1 MLTIQ
6 GRLHYQGDLHK
17 TPINDVT
24 LLFSFPVYEYR
35 KLDIEKDS
43 TAVRRILSGH
53 QSLSVR
59 KALKSTTYHLP
70 VPASVIIGEKDTT
83 IRMFSEF
90 LMQSDIT
97 LEHLTTAID
106 VQYQTDA
113 KDTLGQ
119 GSIQAIYFLKLDNAE
134 ETNISKIVKMEQPE
148 VLQEHFS
155 RMMFLINKKS
165 YLDLLKR
172 ISPQGLQLKKER
184 RASTLEEL
192 FLLRVIA
199 LLVDIQEKQP
209 VPAEESKDLD
219 EMALSILTAI
229 VRKPNDALKIIK
241 KQFSSLFEFPM
252 SVPEMKTV
260 EIAGSFTV
268 KTPEGSPIT
277 AKDLSLYDLSVEYA
291 QKSQGSEDRT
301 QVLHFDW
308 NKISTITDNTVPFS
322 FSELRTMVLNDIAD
336 FLSVDVKAND
346 GSQLYSREFS
356 PDDPALGSLKI
367 EVPLLRPITLDPTD
381 KIPTTDKN
389 KKLRGQVIRLSKKTP
404 LKNLT
409 VVVQAKKE
417 GDDIW
422 RIVGSAS
429 TDGSGNFTMAYPYGV
444 YCQAQAIICLTP
456 NHPADIPIVSGKENE
471 TISDDFLYLLVKESD
486 CVPMTGDEECRCQD
500 SGKASRLPDHA
511 DLIGSP
517 DYSQDLGGSCVNLST
532 PNRTLNEYSYK
543 AIVRTSDPDVAN
555 YTLTKTDNYQGG
567 EYKESSYTLTGG
579 TGKRK
584 RAPVDLTNPIQWQDA
599 PDAQKN
605 LSFYQTVSVATGHVL
620 HYKALFKADGYS
632 MGDLLYSLALAPG
645 QKKEIVVFDSSHT
658 LLGAESQ
665 TISQGERLAAGITDE
680 RAITDQ
686 LSGNINESTR
696 GSSSANTSGV
706 SAGLGVGAL
715 IGPVGAVLG
724 VSGGVANSNS
734 SASQDSSRS
743 VSQFFGEKLRQ
754 SIMQNAESY
763 RQLNASVVTTVQEG
777 QRYTATTEVVANHNH
792 CHALTMMYFE
802 VLRHYA
808 IFQELSSVEEC
819 VFVPLLMTNFTTQ
832 NIYKWR
838 DVLARHLLPLPS
850 NTYLQ
855 PFSFI
860 GFGRQHPLLRAFDAN
875 ERIKTNY
882 ANIDFPAGSYDDER
896 ISFVKGE
903 LHLRTNLSRPK
914 TRYDR
919 ILSLPVV
926 TRTTTTSSTV
936 GAAAGGVAGG
946 IAGSIIGSVI
956 GSVVPGIGTIIGALA
971 GGAVGTA
978 VGADIGSDT
987 QTTVTLVKKQIF
999 DSFMQLDANYETV
1012 PPAQCIRV
1020 TNFQPTSMTIAGI
1033 TIQISG
1039 LDFFENSII
1048 DKNLWTTYASIL
1060 GYSNVL
1066 DMLDYYFKNR
1076 LIAEW
1081 DQIFYNDIAPVIF
1094 AKIVDSINM
1103 EFIATDLTTAE
1114 RYRGGDRVMRIALNG
1129 TTSLKR
1135 NEFPLYL
1142 KISSGSSLIKT
1153 LKDMVTLTLENVRI
1167 YYSTPHYNGT
1177 LYSGFVGDDLL
1188 DDTSL
1193 FIPENSDE
1201 KRNPRKE
1208 DAYLVNKLLEHLNS
1222 NLEHYNKA
1230 LWYNLDPDRRYMLLD
1245 GFNIQ
1250 IFNDFNLPAG
1260 YRSLAS
1266 VVKNE
1271 LIAITGNSLVFPV
1284 AAGYKV
1290 SQSFITERFE
1300 EGSEK
1305 VTLFDHYQ
1313 PLTPVEPYR
1322 ISVPSR
1328 GVFAEAILGVCN
1340 SCEEIESDR
1349 LQDWNRFPNT
1359 DEPPQIQPLT
1369 PPSPTITDWKAAFK
1383 DLVAPLIS
1391 IQNAPATPAPGAG
1404 LTGLSELLGKSG
1416 VFKDITGLDANQ
1428 QNVIKTYLSNQENAK
1443 AFAEM
1448 AKGMAMQSHNTE
1460 NSDKIMNSLNDA
1472 KKSGAISQED
1482 YGKLVKEH
1490 LQQQI
1495 DGGESKKAED
1505 EKAKTAKPT
1514 LTDAAVK
1521 AADQGKD
1528 VKAQKTDTEGNTE
1541 TVEISGSSTSG
1552 VLAQVTGIVP
1562 KLMQKNNMACWAT
1575 SATMMMS
1582 WKEGIPLLSV
1592 PDVLSQA
1599 GNQYL
1604 TKFNNGEGL
1613 LANEKEAFI
1622 TTLGMTGEAPA
1633 NYSLQQYID
1642 WLNTYGPLW
1651 ITTDSASGAGVF
1663 SPHARILT
1671 KIVGTGTPDGKG
1683 TDFIFNDPATGT
1695 EKQEHFADFIKAF
1708 EQMITDNNG
1717 STFIQV
1723 VRFKDKVMPVA
1734 EGGDPTVSAEEK
1746 IIQLKANNKLDFAAK
1761 KEYLELLA
1769 GKSFLD
1775 ALKSVYTLSR
1785 ITTTVKDTSG
1795 SVTATV
1801 TGFKVIEDLL
1811 DRSTTV
1817 ADEKA
1822 AYKAVD
1828 DKGVLRRL
1836 KVIYDENLP
1845 SDLTDTEKV
1854 EAATFFTEQLEAN
1867 RAEIQSTFNKTG
1879 AEDHVSLMSFPNS
1892 AEVKENAKTIIHT
1905 CIKFSVNNK
1914 KHIAYCLAT
1923 ANGESK
1929 FLPIMEGND
1938 NCSTYKYREAYA
1950 QYYYSTDG
1958 GKQSYNSG
1966 GVAKGQVPL
1975 SKYLISQLTAINYLK
1990 VTDLTKRIFTKG
2002 DKIDDA
2008 NFDKL
2013 NILLTTSMSVKDS
2026 ADNWTDI
2033 AKDKAQTAAL
2043 FTEMTSIVNNETPA
2057 KKIITD
2063 DMLMNADFHRYAGKG
2078 FIQATGKASYQ
2089 NVMEKIKL
2097 DVPTFAVDLAS
2108 EPEKILIP
2116 ENGIYSLVLGLKR
2129 GAYGS
2134 GKEIGF
2140 YLKDGSATADS
2151 DWDEARDC
2159 VNPGEKDRRKMFSQC
2174 AKIYADVVFR
2184 LRS

>member
-6 GRLHYQGDLHK
+6 GRLHYQGDLQK

-83 IRMFSEF
+83 IRMFFEF
-90 LMQSDIT
+90 LMQSNIT

-155 RMMFLINKKS
+155 RMMFLVNKKS

-184 RASTLEEL
+184 RASMLEEL

-209 VPAEESKDLD
+209 ALAEESKDLD
-219 EMALSILTAI
+219 EMALSILTAS

-346 GSQLYSREFS
+346 GSLLYSREFS

-882 ANIDFPAGSYDDER
+882 ANVDFPANRYCDDTIESISGS
-896 ISFVKGE
+896 ITI
-903 LHLRTNLSRPK
+903 RTNIPRPK
-914 TRYDR
+914 TKFDR
-919 ILSLPVV
+919 ILSLPVI
-926 TRTTTTSSTV
+926 R
-936 GAAAGGVAGG
+936 
-946 IAGSIIGSVI
+946 
-956 GSVVPGIGTIIGALA
+956 
-971 GGAVGTA
+971 
-978 VGADIGSDT
+978 
-987 QTTVTLVKKQIF
+987 TTVTTQGGVDVPATIHDNIADSIKRAALAAATGGFSLLIDGPSTPSVTYTTESHEVITRGKIF
-999 DSFMQLDANYETV
+999 DMFMTLDENFETM
-1012 PPAQCIRV
+1012 PPAKCIRV
-1020 TNFQPTSMTIAGI
+1020 HNFSPI
-1033 TIQISG
+1033 TILVNGSPVII
-1039 LDFFENSII
+1039 DFFQGMPS
-1048 DKNLWTTYASIL
+1048 DKILWESYASIL
-1060 GYSNVL
+1060 EYADVYELLNKFS
-1066 DMLDYYFKNR
+1066 KNT
-1076 LIAEW
+1076 ISDW
-1081 DQIFYNDIAPVIF
+1081 DKIFNDEIAPQLVN
-1094 AKIVDSINM
+1094 SIIN
-1103 EFIATDLTTAE
+1103 EDNIAIIPFGKLDITRVNNYSGREQLL
-1114 RYRGGDRVMRIALNG
+1114 RYNFR
-1129 TTSLKR
+1129 TSTSLTRSDVQYININYNFNLGVKNIPALKR
-1135 NEFPLYL
+1135 SVLFN
-1142 KISSGSSLIKT
+1142 
-1153 LKDMVTLTLENVRI
+1153 VENATI
-1167 YYSTPHYNGT
+1167 YYSTNHYNGRLFT
-1177 LYSGFVGDDLL
+1177 GYLGDDLL
-1188 DDTSL
+1188 DG
-1193 FIPENSDE
+1193 IENIRTPLNTDE
-1201 KRNPRKE
+1201 KRDPHKE
-1208 DAYLVNKLLEHLNS
+1208 DLFLVNKLLEHLNS
-1222 NLEHYNKA
+1222 NLEHYNKM
-1230 LWYNLDPDRRYMLLD
+1230 LWYNLDQDRRYMLLD

-1340 SCEEIESDR
+1340 SCEEVESDR

-1562 KLMQKNNMACWAT
+1562 KLMQKNNMACWAS

-1613 LANEKEAFI
+1613 LASEKEAFI

-1867 RAEIQSTFNKTG
+1867 RAEIQSTFNKAG

-2057 KKIITD
+2057 KRIITD

>member
-6 GRLHYQGDLHK
+6 GKFHYQGDLKK
-17 TPINDVT
+17 TPVDEIN
-24 LLFSFPVYEYR
+24 LLFDFPVYEYQEV
-35 KLDIEKDS
+35 DEGS
-43 TAVRRILSGH
+43 AVVRRIVSARETLS
-53 QSLSVR
+53 LR
-59 KALKSTTYHLP
+59 KELKSTGYNLKF
-70 VPASVIIGEKDTT
+70 PASSITGEKNQD
-83 IRMFSEF
+83 IRMFTSF
-90 LMQSDIT
+90 LMQPDIT
-97 LEHLTTAID
+97 LEHLTTAFD
-106 VQYQTDA
+106 VRYLTQTN
-113 KDTLGQ
+113 DTPLGQ
-119 GSIQAIYFLKLDNAE
+119 ESFEALYFLKLDHT
-134 ETNISKIVKMEQPE
+134 ETPSISKILKQKMKHPDVYQEQ
-148 VLQEHFS
+148 LA
-155 RMMFLINKKS
+155 RMMFLINKKA
-165 YLDLLKR
+165 YLELFRQISLPGMVEVKKR
-172 ISPQGLQLKKER
+172 SSEF
-184 RASTLEEL
+184 EEL
-192 FLLRVIA
+192 YLLQIIA
-199 LLVDIQEKQP
+199 LLADVQEKQP
-209 VPAEESKDLD
+209 LLAKESEELN
-219 EMALSILTAI
+219 EMALSMLSS
-229 VRKPNDALKIIK
+229 VRKPVEALKTIK
-241 KQFSSLFEFPM
+241 KQFSSLFEFPVA
-252 SVPEMKTV
+252 VPEMKTV

-268 KTPEGSPIT
+268 TTSDGSAIA
-277 AKDLSLYDLSVEYA
+277 AKDLSLYDLSVEYL
-291 QKSQGSEDRT
+291 QKSQEGEGHTRT
-301 QVLHFDW
+301 LHFDW
-308 NKISTITDNTVPFS
+308 DKSNAITGNTVPFS
-322 FSELRTMVLNDIAD
+322 FSELRPVIRNTLAGLI
-336 FLSVDVKAND
+336 SVDVKAYD
-346 GSQLYSREFS
+346 GSLLYTKDFHPE
-356 PDDPALGSLKI
+356 DPALRALKI
-367 EVPLLRPITLDPTD
+367 EVPLLRPVTLNPADR
-381 KIPTTDKN
+381 IPAVGKH

-429 TDGSGNFTMAYPYGV
+429 TDGSGNFTMPYPYGD
-444 YCQAQAIICLTP
+444 YRQAQAIVCLTP
-456 NHPADIPIVSGKENE
+456 DNPADIPIVSGKENE

-486 CVPMTGDEECRCQD
+486 CVPVAGDEECD
-500 SGKASRLPDHA
+500 GKESGKASRLPDQA

-543 AIVRTSDPDVAN
+543 AVVRTSDPDVAN
-555 YTLTKTDNYQGG
+555 YTLAKTDKLQGGVYQG
-567 EYKESSYTLTGG
+567 SSYTLTGG

-599 PDAQKN
+599 PDDKKN

-645 QKKEIVVFDSSHT
+645 QKKEIVVFDSSHS
-658 LLGAESQ
+658 LRGAESQ
-665 TISQGERLAAGITDE
+665 TISQGERLAAGIVDDRE
-680 RAITDQ
+680 ITDQ
-686 LSGNINESTR
+686 LSGNISESLT

-706 SAGLGVGAL
+706 SAGLGIGAI

-734 SASQDSSRS
+734 SASQDSSRT

-875 ERIKTNY
+875 ERITTNY

-896 ISFVKGE
+896 ISFVKGDIY
-903 LHLRTNLSRPK
+903 LRTNLPRPK

-926 TRTTTTSSTV
+926 TRTTTTSSMA
-936 GAAAGGVAGG
+936 GAAAGSAAGG
-946 IAGSIIGSVI
+946 LAGSIIGSVI
-956 GSVVPGIGTIIGALA
+956 GSVVPGIGTIIGALV
-971 GGAVGTA
+971 GGAMGTS
-978 VGADIGSDT
+978 VGAEIGADT

-999 DSFMQLDANYETV
+999 DAFMQLDANYETV

-1020 TNFQPTSMTIAGI
+1020 TNFQPSSMTIMGI

-1039 LDFFENSII
+1039 MDFFDNDIV
-1048 DKNLWTTYASIL
+1048 DKELWTTYASIL
-1060 GYSNVL
+1060 GYDDVL
-1066 DMLDYYFKNR
+1066 KMLDHYFKNR
-1076 LIAEW
+1076 LISEW
-1081 DQIFYNDIAPVIF
+1081 DQIFHNDMAPVIF

-1103 EFIATDLTTAE
+1103 EFIATDLTSTV
-1114 RYRGGDRVMRIALNG
+1114 RYRGGERVMRIALNG
-1129 TTSLKR
+1129 TTNLKR
-1135 NEFPLYL
+1135 NEFPLHL
-1142 KISSGSSLIKT
+1142 KIFSGSELIKK
-1153 LKDMVTLTLENVRI
+1153 LNGSVTLTVENVRI

-1177 LYSGFVGDDLL
+1177 LYSGFVNDDLL
-1188 DDTSL
+1188 DGTSL

-1208 DAYLVNKLLEHLNS
+1208 DAYLVDKLLEHLNS
-1222 NLEHYNKA
+1222 NLEHYNKV

-1271 LIAITGNSLVFPV
+1271 LITITGNALVFPV
-1284 AAGYKV
+1284 AAGYRV
-1290 SQSFITERFE
+1290 SQSYIIARSE
-1300 EGSEK
+1300 EGNET

-1322 ISVPSR
+1322 ISVPTR
-1328 GVFAEAILGVCN
+1328 GVFAEAVLGVCN

-1359 DEPPQIQPLT
+1359 DEPTQILPLT

-1383 DLVAPLIS
+1383 DLVSPLIS
-1391 IQNAPATPAPGAG
+1391 IQNAPAAPAPGAG

-1460 NSDKIMNSLNDA
+1460 NSDKIMSSLNDA

-1482 YGKLVKEH
+1482 YGTLVKEH

-1521 AADQGKD
+1521 AADQGKG
-1528 VKAQKTDTEGNTE
+1528 VKAQKTDPEGNTE
-1541 TVEISGSSTSG
+1541 TVEISGNNTSS
-1552 VLAQVTGIVP
+1552 VLAQVSGIVP
-1562 KLMQKNNMACWAT
+1562 TLLQKNKLACWAT
-1575 SATMMMS
+1575 AATMMMC
-1582 WKEGIPLLSV
+1582 WKKGKSLSV
-1592 PDVLSQA
+1592 PEVLSQA
-1599 GNQYL
+1599 GDQYL
-1604 TKFNNGEGL
+1604 VKFNSGEGL
-1613 LANEKEAFI
+1613 QASEKDEFI
-1622 TTLGMTGEAPA
+1622 AALGMTGEATAA
-1633 NYSLQQYID
+1633 NFSLQQYIN

-1651 ITTDSASGAGVF
+1651 ITTDAAGSAEVF

-1695 EKQEHFADFIKAF
+1695 EKQEHFADFIRGF
-1708 EQMITDNNG
+1708 EQMILENPDAA
-1717 STFIQV
+1717 FIQV
-1723 VRFKDKVMPVA
+1723 VHFRDKVMTA
-1734 EGGDPTVSAEEK
+1734 TEGGAPTLSDEEK
-1746 IIQLKANNKLDFAAK
+1746 IAQLKTDNKLTFAAK
-1761 KEYLELLA
+1761 KEYLDLLA

-1785 ITTTVKDTSG
+1785 ITTTAKDAKGVETT
-1795 SVTATV
+1795 TA
-1801 TGFKVIEDLL
+1801 TGFKTIEDLL

-1828 DKGVLRRL
+1828 DKGVLKRL
-1836 KVIYDENLP
+1836 KVIHDENIP

-1854 EAATFFTEQLEAN
+1854 EAAAFFTDQMEAN
-1867 RAEIQSTFNKTG
+1867 RAEIQTTFAKTG
-1879 AEDHVSLMSFPNS
+1879 AEDHLILKSFPTS
-1892 AEVKENAKTIIHT
+1892 AEVKENTKSIIHT
-1905 CIKFSVNNK
+1905 CIKFSVGNK

-1923 ANGESK
+1923 ANGESH
-1929 FLPIMEGND
+1929 FQPIMEGND
-1938 NCSTYKYREAYA
+1938 YCSTYKYRETWA
-1950 QYYYSTDG
+1950 QYYYSAA

-1966 GVAKGQVPL
+1966 KVANGQTQL
-1975 SKYLISQLTAINYLK
+1975 SDYLIAQMTAIDYLK
-1990 VTDLTKRIFTKG
+1990 VTDSAKRTFTKG
-2002 DKIDDA
+2002 KNIDDA

-2013 NILLTTSMSVKDS
+2013 KTLLTTSMSAKDS
-2026 ADNWTDI
+2026 ADKWTDI

-2043 FTEMTSIVNNETPA
+2043 FAEMTSIVNTEKPA
-2057 KKIITD
+2057 KRIITD
-2063 DMLMNADFHRYAGKG
+2063 EMLMNADFHRYAGKG

-2089 NVMEKIKL
+2089 NVMAKIKL
-2097 DVPTFAVDLAS
+2097 DVPAFAVDLVN

-2140 YLKDGSATADS
+2140 YLKDGSATADG

-2159 VNPGEKDRRKMFSQC
+2159 VNPGEKERRKMFGQC

-2184 LRS
+2184 LKA